1 MTLTKAK
8 DRISKTRMNEHA
20 RMMLMPGLA
29 PDPSTEPPSCRNGW
43 AIPALNESPPVE
55 GIESVWARLAKALGG

>member
-1 MTLTKAK
+1 
-8 DRISKTRMNEHA
+8 MNEHA

-29 PDPSTEPPSCRNGW
+29 TDPSTEPPSCRNGW